1 MATTERPQIDNGKG
15 LLVSSGIVSSMTLV
29 SRVLGLIRD
38 MLIAYLFGA
47 GPAAEA
53 FVVAFRI
60 PNLFRRLFAE
70 GAFSQAFVPVLSEY
84 KTLKSHAEVR
94 GLVDRVAGNLGVI
107 LLVVTVLA
115 VAGSPVVAAIF
126 APGFIFKE
134 QWDEF
139 RLTHEMLRITFPYL
153 MLISLTAL
161 SGAIL
166 NSYQR
171 FAVPAF
177 TPVFLN
183 LSLILCALYLRPY
196 LQEPIFA
203 LAWAVLIAGV
213 LQLSFQLPFLAR
225 IQLLPRP
232 KVDRHHDGVKKI
244 LALMLPAL
252 FAVSVGQISLLLDT
266 MLASFLETGSIPWL
280 YYSDRLLELPLA
292 LFGIAIATVILPN
305 LSASH
310 VTKSSDEFART
321 LDWAIRMVC
330 LVGIPATAALIY
342 LAEPMIITIFYGGD
356 FAERD
361 VWMASISLKA
371 YATGLLGWMLV
382 KVLAPGYFARQDT
395 KTPMK
400 IAVVALVA
408 NMVFNLILVYPLA
421 HTGLALATS
430 ISAFINAGLL
440 FAGLYRLKVYQR
452 SRGWLLFGLR
462 ILLANLVMLGLLAW
476 LNESVE
482 AWLAWDFWIR
492 MGYLLMM
499 CAAGAGTYL
508 LVLLLTGFRIQ
519 DIRR

>member
-1 MATTERPQIDNGKG
+1 M
-15 LLVSSGIVSSMTLV
+15 SSGIVSSMTLV
-29 SRVLGLIRD
+29 SRVFGLVRD
-38 MLIAYLFGA
+38 MVIAYLFGA

-70 GAFSQAFVPVLSEY
+70 GAFSTAFVPVLSEY

-94 GLVDRVAGNLGVI
+94 GLVDRVTGNLGLI
-107 LLVVTVLA
+107 LLLVTVVGV
-115 VAGSPVVAAIF
+115 VAAPVVAFVF
-126 APGFIFKE
+126 APGFIYKG
-134 QWDEF
+134 QWEEF
-139 RLTHEMLRITFPYL
+139 RLTQEMLRITFPYL
-153 MLISLTAL
+153 MLVSLTAL

-166 NSYQR
+166 NSYGR

-177 TPVFLN
+177 TPVLLN

-196 LQEPIFA
+196 MQEPIFA

-225 IQLLPRP
+225 IELLPRP
-232 KVDRHHDGVKKI
+232 KVDRHHDGVKQI
-244 LALMLPAL
+244 IALMLPAL
-252 FAVSVGQISLLLDT
+252 FAVSVGQINILFDT
-266 MLASFLETGSIPWL
+266 VLASFLKTGSIAWL

-310 VTKSSDEFART
+310 TTKSSDEFAAT
-321 LDWAIRMVC
+321 LDWAMRMVF
-330 LVGIPATAALIY
+330 LVGIPATVALIY
-342 LAEPMIITIFYGGD
+342 LAEPLIITIFYGGD
-356 FAERD
+356 FGERD
-361 VWMASISLKA
+361 VSMAELSLMA
-371 YATGLLGWMLV
+371 YAIGLSGHMLV

-400 IAVVALVA
+400 IAVVALLA
-408 NMVFNLILVYPLA
+408 NMGFNLLLIFPLA
-421 HTGLALATS
+421 HAGLALATS

-440 FAGLYRLKVYQR
+440 FAGLYRRKVYHP

-462 ILLANLVMLGLLAW
+462 ILLASLVMLGLLVW
-476 LNESVE
+476 LNESMQT
-482 AWLAWDFWIR
+482 WLDWDFWIR

-499 CAAGAGTYL
+499 CCAGAVTYL
-508 LVLLLTGFRIQ
+508 VVLLLTGFRIQ
-519 DIRR
+519 QIRR